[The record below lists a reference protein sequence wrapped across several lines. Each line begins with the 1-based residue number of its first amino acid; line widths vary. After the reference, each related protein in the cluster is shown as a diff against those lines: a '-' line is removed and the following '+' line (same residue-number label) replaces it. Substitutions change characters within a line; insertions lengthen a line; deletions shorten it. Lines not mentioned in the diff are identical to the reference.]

1 MQEALYRKHRP
12 ATLEELVGQPD
23 AVALISEQ
31 IKKNNLSHAYLFSGP
46 RGVGKTSLARIIATT
61 IGCDP
66 VFDITEI
73 DAASHNKVDDIREL
87 NDNINFIAS
96 SPGKKRVFIL
106 DEAHMLSNAASNA
119 FLKTLEEPPEHV
131 IFILATTEPERVI
144 ETIRS
149 RTTHLAF
156 KRIGSEEIITSL
168 EKISKKEKIKLSI
181 EILEYISNQS
191 DGSLRDA
198 INLFEQTFSTF
209 GNKATMEELYSILGK
224 VTTAD
229 LHQII
234 EAMGTQDTSTVLK
247 ILRDNYRS
255 GLQAIDILN
264 SITDL
269 FRNIF
274 YFKYLPED
282 ENFTSL
288 SDSEKDLVNSCNDI
302 ISAKDLSK
310 ILDMLDDINQSIKSS
325 PSQELK
331 LELFLVRLIKPQLA
345 TDIKSVSRRVD
356 ILESREQE
364 DTKYQEKE
372 NLKDKK
378 KLINEAKPDKKETP
392 KKKAPSSKNKVGKKD
407 IENFDVYWPK
417 ILQEAKSVLTPRKY
431 SYLTLVK
438 PEVVDS
444 ENLVLYI
451 DSENEYLI
459 TELRKSEDV
468 IELIKSSVAK
478 KIGVDISISI
488 QPHESPQ
495 SGDQT
500 SEEIQSN
507 INEIF
512 DVESID

>member
-1 MQEALYRKHRP
+1 MQEALYRKYRP
-12 ATLEELVGQPD
+12 SSLEELVGQSD
-23 AVALISEQ
+23 AVQLISEQ
-31 IKKNNLSHAYLFSGP
+31 IKNSNLSHAYLFSGP

-73 DAASHNKVDDIREL
+73 DAASHNKVDDVREL
-87 NDNINFIAS
+87 NDSVNFIAS

-106 DEAHMLSNAASNA
+106 DEVHMLSNAASNA

-149 RTTHLAF
+149 RTTQIAF
-156 KRIGSEEIITSL
+156 KRIKNADIITSL
-168 EKISKKEKIKLSI
+168 EKISKAEKIKLSKDV
-181 EILEYISNQS
+181 LEYIANQS

-209 GNKATMEELYSILGK
+209 GNKATMEQLYSILGK
-224 VTTAD
+224 VTITD
-229 LHQII
+229 LLQIL
-234 EAMGTQDTSTVLK
+234 EAMGTQDTATVLK
-247 ILRDNYRS
+247 VLRANYKN

-269 FRNIF
+269 FRNLF

-288 SDSEKDLVNSCNDI
+288 SDSEKELIKNCNDI
-302 ISAKDLSK
+302 ISAKDLSR
-310 ILDMLDDINQSIKSS
+310 ILDMLDEINQSIKTS

-331 LELFLVRLIKPQLA
+331 LELFLVKLIKPQLA

-356 ILESREQE
+356 MLEKHGV
-364 DTKYQEKE
+364 TEKISE
-372 NLKDKK
+372 KQQTSSDKK
-378 KLINEAKPDKKETP
+378 KLGNKKVAKDKPTKENT
-392 KKKAPSSKNKVGKKD
+392 KKPIVKND

-417 ILQEAKSVLTPRKY
+417 ILEEAKAILTPRKY

-438 PEVVDS
+438 PEVIDS
-444 ENLVLYI
+444 NNLTLYI

-459 TELRKSEDV
+459 SELRKSDEI
-468 IELIKSSVAK
+468 IELIKSNVTQKMGVEVTVA
-478 KIGVDISISI
+478 I
-488 QPHESPQ
+488 QPHEGLQ
-495 SGDQT
+495 NNNQT
-500 SEEIQSN
+500 SKDIQSN

>member
-1 MQEALYRKHRP
+1 MQEALYRKYRP
-12 ATLEELVGQPD
+12 SSLEELVGQSD
-23 AVALISEQ
+23 AVQLISEQ
-31 IKKNNLSHAYLFSGP
+31 IKNNNLSHAYLFSGP

-73 DAASHNKVDDIREL
+73 DAASHNKVDDVRDL
-87 NDNINFIAS
+87 NDSVNFIAS

-106 DEAHMLSNAASNA
+106 DEVHMLSNAASNA

-149 RTTHLAF
+149 RTTQIAF
-156 KRIGSEEIITSL
+156 KRIKNTDIITSL
-168 EKISKKEKIKLSI
+168 EKISKTEKIKLSK
-181 EILEYISNQS
+181 EVLEYIANQS

-209 GNKATMEELYSILGK
+209 GNKANMEQLYSILGK
-224 VTTAD
+224 VTTTD
-229 LHQII
+229 LLKIL
-234 EAMGTQDTSTVLK
+234 ESMGTQDTATVLK
-247 ILRDNYRS
+247 VLRANYKN

-269 FRNIF
+269 FRNLF

-282 ENFTSL
+282 ENFISL
-288 SDSEKDLVNSCNDI
+288 SDSEKELIKNCNDI
-302 ISAKDLSK
+302 ISAKDLSR
-310 ILDMLDDINQSIKSS
+310 ILDMLDEINQSIKTS

-356 ILESREQE
+356 MLEEHGV
-364 DTKYQEKE
+364 TEKISE
-372 NLKDKK
+372 KHQMSPDKK
-378 KLINEAKPDKKETP
+378 KLANEKVAKDKT
-392 KKKAPSSKNKVGKKD
+392 KKGKTKKPIVKND

-417 ILQEAKSVLTPRKY
+417 ILEEARSILTPRKY

-438 PEVVDS
+438 PEVMDS
-444 ENLVLYI
+444 NNLTLYI

-459 TELRKSEDV
+459 SELRKSDEI
-468 IELIKSSVAK
+468 IELIKSNVTQKMGVEVTVA
-478 KIGVDISISI
+478 I
-488 QPHESPQ
+488 QPHEGLQ
-495 SGDQT
+495 NNNQT
-500 SEEIQSN
+500 SKDVQSN
-507 INEIF
+507 ISEIF

>member
-1 MQEALYRKHRP
+1 MQEALYRKYRP
-12 ATLEELVGQPD
+12 TSLEELVGQSD
-23 AVALISEQ
+23 AVQLISEQ
-31 IKKNNLSHAYLFSGP
+31 IKNSNLSHAYLFSGP

-73 DAASHNKVDDIREL
+73 DAASHNKVDDVREL
-87 NDNINFIAS
+87 NDSVNFIAS

-106 DEAHMLSNAASNA
+106 DEVHMLSNAASNA

-149 RTTHLAF
+149 RTTQIAF
-156 KRIGSEEIITSL
+156 KRIKNADIITSL
-168 EKISKKEKIKLSI
+168 EKISKAEKIKLSKD
-181 EILEYISNQS
+181 ILEYIANQS

-209 GNKATMEELYSILGK
+209 GNKATMEQLYSILGK
-224 VTTAD
+224 VTTTD
-229 LHQII
+229 LFQIL
-234 EAMGTQDTSTVLK
+234 EAMGTQDTATVLRV
-247 ILRDNYRS
+247 LRANYKN

-269 FRNIF
+269 FRNLF

-288 SDSEKDLVNSCNDI
+288 SDSEKELIKNCNDI
-302 ISAKDLSK
+302 ISAKDLSR
-310 ILDMLDDINQSIKSS
+310 ILDMLDEINQSIKTS

-331 LELFLVRLIKPQLA
+331 LELFLVKLIKPQLA

-356 ILESREQE
+356 MLEQH
-364 DTKYQEKE
+364 DVTEKITE
-372 NLKDKK
+372 KRQTPPDKK
-378 KLINEAKPDKKETP
+378 KLANEKVTKDK
-392 KKKAPSSKNKVGKKD
+392 SKKD
-407 IENFDVYWPK
+407 NIKKPIVKNDIDNFDVYWPK
-417 ILQEAKSVLTPRKY
+417 ILEEAKSILTPRKY

-438 PEVVDS
+438 PEVIDS
-444 ENLVLYI
+444 NNLTLYI

-459 TELRKSEDV
+459 SELRKSDEI
-468 IELIKSSVAK
+468 IELIKSNVNQK
-478 KIGVDISISI
+478 MGVEVTVTI
-488 QPHESPQ
+488 QPHKGLQ
-495 SGDQT
+495 NNNQT
-500 SEEIQSN
+500 NKDVQSN
-507 INEIF
+507 ISEIF
-512 DVESID
+512 NVENID

>member
-1 MQEALYRKHRP
+1 MQEALYRKYRP
-12 ATLEELVGQPD
+12 SSLEELVGQSD
-23 AVALISEQ
+23 AVQLISEQ
-31 IKKNNLSHAYLFSGP
+31 IKNSNLSHAYLFSGP

-73 DAASHNKVDDIREL
+73 DAASHNKVDDVREL
-87 NDNINFIAS
+87 NDSVNFIAS

-106 DEAHMLSNAASNA
+106 DEVHMLSNAASNA

-149 RTTHLAF
+149 RTTQIAF
-156 KRIGSEEIITSL
+156 KRIKNADIITSL
-168 EKISKKEKIKLSI
+168 EKISKAEKIKLSKDV
-181 EILEYISNQS
+181 LEYIANQS

-209 GNKATMEELYSILGK
+209 GNKATMEQLYSILGK
-224 VTTAD
+224 VTITD
-229 LHQII
+229 LLQIL
-234 EAMGTQDTSTVLK
+234 EAMGTQDTATVLK
-247 ILRDNYRS
+247 VLRANYKN

-269 FRNIF
+269 FRNLF

-288 SDSEKDLVNSCNDI
+288 SDSEKELIKNCNEI
-302 ISAKDLSK
+302 ISAKDLSR
-310 ILDMLDDINQSIKSS
+310 ILDMLDEINQSIKTS

-331 LELFLVRLIKPQLA
+331 LELFLVKLIKPQLA

-356 ILESREQE
+356 MLEEHGV
-364 DTKYQEKE
+364 TEKISE
-372 NLKDKK
+372 KQQTSSDKK
-378 KLINEAKPDKKETP
+378 KLGNEKVAKGKPTKENTKKP
-392 KKKAPSSKNKVGKKD
+392 IVKND
-407 IENFDVYWPK
+407 IDNFDVYWPK
-417 ILQEAKSVLTPRKY
+417 ILEEAKAILTPRKY

-438 PEVVDS
+438 PEVIDS
-444 ENLVLYI
+444 NNLTRYI

-459 TELRKSEDV
+459 TELRKSDEI
-468 IELIKSSVAK
+468 IELIKSNVTKKMGVEVTVA
-478 KIGVDISISI
+478 I
-488 QPHESPQ
+488 QPHEGLQ
-495 SGDQT
+495 NNNQT
-500 SEEIQSN
+500 SKDVQSN
-507 INEIF
+507 ISEIF

>member
-1 MQEALYRKHRP
+1 MQEALYRKYRP
-12 ATLEELVGQPD
+12 SSLEELVGQGD
-23 AVALISEQ
+23 AVQLIREQ
-31 IKKNNLSHAYLFSGP
+31 IKNGNLSHAYLFSGP

-73 DAASHNKVDDIREL
+73 DAASHNKVDDVREL
-87 NDNINFIAS
+87 NDSVNFIAS

-106 DEAHMLSNAASNA
+106 DEVHMLSNAASNA

-149 RTTHLAF
+149 RTTQIAF
-156 KRIGSEEIITSL
+156 KRIKNADIITSL
-168 EKISKKEKIKLSI
+168 EKISKAEKINLSKDV
-181 EILEYISNQS
+181 LEYIANQS

-209 GNKATMEELYSILGK
+209 GNKATMEQLYSILGK
-224 VTTAD
+224 VTTTD
-229 LHQII
+229 LLQII
-234 EAMGTQDTSTVLK
+234 EAMGTQDTATVLK
-247 ILRDNYRS
+247 VLRANYKN

-269 FRNIF
+269 FRNLF
-274 YFKYLPED
+274 YFKYLPDD

-288 SDSEKDLVNSCNDI
+288 GDSEKDLIKNCNDI
-302 ISAKDLSK
+302 ISAKDLSR
-310 ILDMLDDINQSIKSS
+310 ILDMLDEINQSIKTS

-331 LELFLVRLIKPQLA
+331 LELFLVKLIKPQLA

-356 ILESREQE
+356 MLE
-364 DTKYQEKE
+364 KYGVSEKISE
-372 NLKDKK
+372 KKQTSPDKK
-378 KLINEAKPDKKETP
+378 KLANEKVAKDKPKKENT
-392 KKKAPSSKNKVGKKD
+392 KKSIVKND

-417 ILQEAKSVLTPRKY
+417 ILEEAKSILTPRKY

-438 PEVVDS
+438 PEVIDS
-444 ENLVLYI
+444 NNLTLYI

-459 TELRKSEDV
+459 SELRKSDEI
-468 IELIKSSVAK
+468 IELIKSNVTQKMGVEVTVA
-478 KIGVDISISI
+478 I
-488 QPHESPQ
+488 QPHEGLQ
-495 SGDQT
+495 NNNQT
-500 SEEIQSN
+500 SKDVQSN
-507 INEIF
+507 ISEIF

>member
-1 MQEALYRKHRP
+1 MQEALYRKYRP
-12 ATLEELVGQPD
+12 SSLEELVGQSD
-23 AVALISEQ
+23 AVQLISEQ
-31 IKKNNLSHAYLFSGP
+31 IKNSNLSHAYLFSGP

-73 DAASHNKVDDIREL
+73 DAASHNKVDDVREL
-87 NDNINFIAS
+87 NDSVNFIAS

-106 DEAHMLSNAASNA
+106 DEVHMLSNAASNA

-149 RTTHLAF
+149 RTTQIAF
-156 KRIGSEEIITSL
+156 KRIKNTDIITSL
-168 EKISKKEKIKLSI
+168 EKISKAEKIKLSKDV
-181 EILEYISNQS
+181 LEYIANQS

-209 GNKATMEELYSILGK
+209 GNKATMEQLYSILGK
-224 VTTAD
+224 VTITD
-229 LHQII
+229 LLQIL
-234 EAMGTQDTSTVLK
+234 EAMGTQDTATVLK
-247 ILRDNYRS
+247 VLRANYKN

-269 FRNIF
+269 FRNLF

-288 SDSEKDLVNSCNDI
+288 SDSEKELIKNCNDI
-302 ISAKDLSK
+302 ISAKDLSR
-310 ILDMLDDINQSIKSS
+310 ILDMLDEINQSIKTS

-331 LELFLVRLIKPQLA
+331 LELFLVKLIKPQLA

-356 ILESREQE
+356 MLEEHGV
-364 DTKYQEKE
+364 TEKISE
-372 NLKDKK
+372 KQQTSSDKK
-378 KLINEAKPDKKETP
+378 KLGNEKVAKGKPTKENTKKP
-392 KKKAPSSKNKVGKKD
+392 IVKND
-407 IENFDVYWPK
+407 IDNFDVYWPK
-417 ILQEAKSVLTPRKY
+417 ILEEAKAILTPRKY

-438 PEVVDS
+438 PEVIDS
-444 ENLVLYI
+444 NNLTLYI

-459 TELRKSEDV
+459 SELRKSDEI
-468 IELIKSSVAK
+468 IELIKSNVTQKMGVEVTVA
-478 KIGVDISISI
+478 I
-488 QPHESPQ
+488 QPHEGLQ
-495 SGDQT
+495 NNNQT
-500 SEEIQSN
+500 SKDVQSN
-507 INEIF
+507 ISEIF

>member
-1 MQEALYRKHRP
+1 MQEALYRKYRP
-12 ATLEELVGQPD
+12 NTLDELVGQPD
-23 AVALISEQ
+23 AVALITEQ
-31 IKKNNLSHAYLFSGP
+31 IKKKNLGHAYLFSGP

-87 NDNINFIAS
+87 NDSVNFIAS

-106 DEAHMLSNAASNA
+106 DEVHMLSNAASNA

-156 KRIGSEEIITSL
+156 KRIGNEEIITSL
-168 EKISKKEKIKLSI
+168 EKISKQEKIKLSK
-181 EILEYISNQS
+181 ELLEYISNQS
-191 DGSLRDA
+191 EGSLRDA
-198 INLFEQTFSTF
+198 INLFEQTYSTF
-209 GNKATMEELYSILGK
+209 GNKATIEELYSILGK
-224 VTTAD
+224 VTTSD
-229 LHQII
+229 LFQIVQ
-234 EAMGTQDTSTVLK
+234 AMGTQDTSTVLK
-247 ILRDNYRS
+247 ILRNNYKS

-264 SITDL
+264 SVTDL
-269 FRNIF
+269 FRNLF

-288 SDSEKDLVNSCNDI
+288 SNSEKELVENCNEI
-302 ISAKDLSK
+302 ISAKDLSR
-310 ILDMLDDINQSIKSS
+310 ILDMLDEVNQSIKTS

-331 LELFLVRLIKPQLA
+331 LELFLVKLIKPQLA
-345 TDIKSVSRRVD
+345 SDIKSVSRRVD
-356 ILESREQE
+356 ILESREQVDSNSKE
-364 DTKYQEKE
+364 KQTPRGKKKPISKDMSEEKE
-372 NLKDKK
+372 VKLSEEKK
-378 KLINEAKPDKKETP
+378 T
-392 KKKAPSSKNKVGKKD
+392 VKKD
-407 IENFDVYWPK
+407 IENLDVYWPK
-417 ILQEAKSVLTPRKY
+417 ILQEAKLALTPRKY

-438 PEVVDS
+438 PDVVDS

-459 TELRKSEDV
+459 SELRKSED
-468 IELIKSSVAK
+468 ILELIKSNIAK

-488 QPHESPQ
+488 EPHLVLQ
-495 SGDQT
+495 STDQT

-512 DVESID
+512 DVENID

>member
-1 MQEALYRKHRP
+1 MQEALYRKYRP
-12 ATLEELVGQPD
+12 SSLGELVGQPD
-23 AVALISEQ
+23 AVQLISEQ
-31 IKKNNLSHAYLFSGP
+31 IKNSSLSHAYLFSGP

-73 DAASHNKVDDIREL
+73 DAASHNKVDDVREL
-87 NDNINFIAS
+87 NDSVNFIAS

-106 DEAHMLSNAASNA
+106 DEVHMLSNAASNA

-149 RTTHLAF
+149 RTTQIAF
-156 KRIGSEEIITSL
+156 KRIKNADIITSL
-168 EKISKKEKIKLSI
+168 EKISKAEKINLSKDV
-181 EILEYISNQS
+181 LEYIANQS

-209 GNKATMEELYSILGK
+209 GNKATMEQLYSILGK
-224 VTTAD
+224 VTITD
-229 LHQII
+229 LLQIL
-234 EAMGTQDTSTVLK
+234 EAMGTQDTATVLRV
-247 ILRDNYRS
+247 LRANYKN

-269 FRNIF
+269 FRNLF

-288 SDSEKDLVNSCNDI
+288 SDSEKELIKNCNDI
-302 ISAKDLSK
+302 ISAKDLSR
-310 ILDMLDDINQSIKSS
+310 ILDMLDEINQSIKTS

-331 LELFLVRLIKPQLA
+331 LELFLVKLIKPQLA

-356 ILESREQE
+356 MLEEQNV
-364 DTKYQEKE
+364 TEKISE
-372 NLKDKK
+372 KQQTSSDKK
-378 KLINEAKPDKKETP
+378 KLGNEKVAKDKPTKENT
-392 KKKAPSSKNKVGKKD
+392 KKSIVKND

-417 ILQEAKSVLTPRKY
+417 ILEEAKAILTPRKY

-438 PEVVDS
+438 PEVIDS
-444 ENLVLYI
+444 NNLTLYI

-459 TELRKSEDV
+459 TELRKSDEI
-468 IELIKSSVAK
+468 IELIKSNVTQKMGVEVTVA
-478 KIGVDISISI
+478 I
-488 QPHESPQ
+488 QPHEGLQ
-495 SGDQT
+495 NNNQT
-500 SEEIQSN
+500 SKDVQSN
-507 INEIF
+507 ISEIF

>member
-1 MQEALYRKHRP
+1 MQEALYRKYRP
-12 ATLEELVGQPD
+12 NTLDELVGQPD
-23 AVALISEQ
+23 VVALISEQ
-31 IKKNNLSHAYLFSGP
+31 VIKNNLGHAYLFSGP

-87 NDNINFIAS
+87 NDSVNFIAS

-106 DEAHMLSNAASNA
+106 DEVHMLSNAASNA

-156 KRIGSEEIITSL
+156 KRIGNEEIVTTL
-168 EKISKKEKIKLSI
+168 EKISKKEKIKLSK

-198 INLFEQTFSTF
+198 INLFEQTYSTF
-209 GNKATMEELYSILGK
+209 GNKATIEELYSILGK
-224 VTTAD
+224 VTTSD
-229 LHQII
+229 LFQII
-234 EAMGTQDTSTVLK
+234 EAMGTQDTSTVLT
-247 ILRDNYRS
+247 ILRNNYKS
-255 GLQAIDILN
+255 GLQAVDILN

-269 FRNIF
+269 FRNLF

-282 ENFTSL
+282 KSFTSL
-288 SDSEKDLVNSCNDI
+288 SNSEKELVKSCNEI
-302 ISAKDLSK
+302 ISAKDLSR
-310 ILDMLDDINQSIKSS
+310 ILDMLDEVNQSIKTS

-345 TDIKSVSRRVD
+345 SDIKSVSRRVD
-356 ILESREQE
+356 ILESKEQR
-364 DTKYQEKE
+364 DNNYQQEQTS
-372 NLKDKK
+372 KDKK
-378 KLINEAKPDKKETP
+378 KPINKAKSQEKEINPPLKKKEV
-392 KKKAPSSKNKVGKKD
+392 NKD
-407 IENFDVYWPK
+407 IDNFDVYWPK
-417 ILQEAKSVLTPRKY
+417 ILQEAKTVLTPRKY

-438 PEVVDS
+438 PDIDDS

-459 TELRKSEDV
+459 TELRKSED
-468 IELIKSSVAK
+468 ILDLIKSNVAK

-488 QPHESPQ
+488 
-495 SGDQT
+495 
-500 SEEIQSN
+500 
-507 INEIF
+507 
-512 DVESID
+512 